1 MSGSAGWLACEQLSL
16 LFELGLVDLAPGETL
31 LQDIDR
37 RPPASLPAKSG
48 ATKTAPRA
56 MVAKAEEAH
65 QDHDDG
71 HETDERQQ
79 QDEGREEH
87 SVMRP
92 VPAIAGP
99 LRTDET

>member
-65 QDHDDG
+65 QDQSWPGESGQGNKWNFCLKAARIAADQ
-71 HETDERQQ
+71 ER
-79 QDEGREEH
+79 
-87 SVMRP
+87 
-92 VPAIAGP
+92 A
-99 LRTDET
+99 